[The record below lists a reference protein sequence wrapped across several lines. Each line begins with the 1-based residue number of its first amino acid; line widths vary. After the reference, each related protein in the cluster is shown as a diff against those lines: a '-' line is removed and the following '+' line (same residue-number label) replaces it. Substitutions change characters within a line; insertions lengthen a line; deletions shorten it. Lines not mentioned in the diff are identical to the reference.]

1 MKTGPGILVVDD
13 EERIRKFCR
22 EVLELQGYNVEEASN
37 GREALRILARK
48 SFSLVLSDI
57 MMPDLGGLELTVKV
71 KDLYPD
77 TFVILITGH
86 GTIETAKKAIQHGAF
101 DFITKP
107 FKMTELNQAV
117 DRALEVRRRDI
128 SELPSPELMDLYTLT
143 TGIDVCPRSQESF
156 LSDLVKTLM
165 QTFRGDAARVYLSE
179 SPGFPGLTTVIG
191 AGKESILTDHD
202 WRTYALAAQMD
213 EGDMLV
219 GPDTDIPLPPAG
231 TATSIMAGPIP
242 SMEGIMGV
250 VVAVRANLPGGFT
263 RRDLKLMGLFAAQAG
278 NQLMNYR
285 LAADLRLHSSELEK
299 INLLTTSFSS
309 SLDTSHVL
317 SSIGKGL
324 MTMVPFDLFGVF
336 LSGEGLLPL
345 SYVLARADMPD
356 NVFSGQLRKCLEQY
370 RDPGIVEQFLDSRYR
385 DSFASLREADWT
397 AAPDIRIL
405 DLGEYGSFGGMMIL
419 AAWSRH
425 HAPLETSS
433 FLPILVRHAAAA
445 LSNAYHYETSERNYI
460 QAITALAGAVDAKDP
475 YTSNHSRNVAAYAMA
490 INRQINLTDREANW
504 LHNAAL
510 LHDIGKIGI
519 PESILNK
526 TGALSDPEMEI
537 IRKHPDMGYRILKPV
552 TAFGGF
558 IDAVRYHHERYDGR
572 GYPFGLSGER
582 IPFLARILTVAD
594 SFDAMTSDRVYR
606 PSPGPDFARSE
617 MVKHS
622 RSQFDP
628 DLVRL
633 FSEVL
638 SRSSPEDIIHEY
650 ISSDRRHYP
659 LS

>member
-1 MKTGPGILVVDD
+1 MNGASAILVVDD

-22 EVLELQGYNVEEASN
+22 EVLELQGFDVEEASN
-37 GREALRILARK
+37 GREALRILNSK
-48 SFSLVLSDI
+48 PFHLVLSDV
-57 MMPDLGGLELTVKV
+57 MMPDLGGLDLTVKV
-71 KDLYPD
+71 KELYPE

-86 GTIETAKKAIQHGAF
+86 GSVENAKMAIQHGAF

-117 DRALEVRRRDI
+117 DRALEVRRKHV
-128 SELPSPELMDLYTLT
+128 SELPSPELMDLYRLT
-143 TGIDVCPRSQESF
+143 SSIDVSPRSRESF
-156 LSDLVKTLM
+156 LSDLAATLM
-165 QTFRGDAARVYLSE
+165 RTFRGDAVRIYLSE
-179 SPGFPGLTTVIG
+179 EPGRTGLTLSVG
-191 AGKESILTDHD
+191 AGREFVLTDHD
-202 WRTYALAAQMD
+202 WQTYALAAQMD
-213 EGDMLV
+213 EGDILV
-219 GPDTDIPLPPAG
+219 GPDSEIPLPP
-231 TATSIMAGPIP
+231 THQVTSVMAGPIP
-242 SMEGIMGV
+242 TMEGGMGV
-250 VVAVRANLPGGFT
+250 VVVARSSLPGSFT
-263 RRDLKLMGLFAAQAG
+263 RRDARLMGLFAAQAG

-285 LAADLRLHSSELEK
+285 LAGDLRRHASELEK

-317 SSIGKGL
+317 SSIGRGL

-336 LSGEGLLPL
+336 LSGEGLVPL
-345 SYVLARADMPD
+345 SYVLTRSDMPEE
-356 NVFSGQLRKCLEQY
+356 VFAGPLRTRLEEF
-370 RDPGIVEQFLDSRYR
+370 RDPAVVDQFLDSRFR
-385 DSFASLREADWT
+385 DSFPSLREADWS
-397 AAPDIRIL
+397 AVPDISIL
-405 DLGEYGSFGGMMIL
+405 DLGEYGSFGGMMVL

-475 YTSNHSRNVAAYAMA
+475 YTSNHSRNVAAYVMS
-490 INRQINLTDREANW
+490 LTGRLRLSDRETNW

-526 TGALSDPEMEI
+526 AGGLSDGELEV

-558 IDAVRYHHERYDGR
+558 IDAVRYHHERFDGR
-572 GYPFGLSGER
+572 GYPHGLSGER
-582 IPFLARILTVAD
+582 IPFLARILTIAD
-594 SFDAMTSDRVYR
+594 AFDAITSDRVYR
-606 PSPGPDFARSE
+606 PSPGLGYAREELLRNSG
-617 MVKHS
+617 
-622 RSQFDP
+622 SQFDP
-628 DLVRL
+628 DLVRV
-633 FSEVL
+633 FSDVL
-638 SRSSPEDIIHEY
+638 SGSSPEEIIREY
-650 ISSDRRHYP
+650 VTSDRRHYP

>member
-1 MKTGPGILVVDD
+1 
-13 EERIRKFCR
+13 
-22 EVLELQGYNVEEASN
+22 
-37 GREALRILARK
+37 
-48 SFSLVLSDI
+48 
-57 MMPDLGGLELTVKV
+57 MPD
-71 KDLYPD
+71 
-77 TFVILITGH
+77 
-86 GTIETAKKAIQHGAF
+86 
-101 DFITKP
+101 
-107 FKMTELNQAV
+107 
-117 DRALEVRRRDI
+117 DI
-128 SELPSPELMDLYTLT
+128 
-143 TGIDVCPRSQESF
+143 
-156 LSDLVKTLM
+156 
-165 QTFRGDAARVYLSE
+165 
-179 SPGFPGLTTVIG
+179 
-191 AGKESILTDHD
+191 
-202 WRTYALAAQMD
+202 
-213 EGDMLV
+213 
-219 GPDTDIPLPPAG
+219 
-231 TATSIMAGPIP
+231 
-242 SMEGIMGV
+242 
-250 VVAVRANLPGGFT
+250 
-263 RRDLKLMGLFAAQAG
+263 
-278 NQLMNYR
+278 
-285 LAADLRLHSSELEK
+285 
-299 INLLTTSFSS
+299 
-309 SLDTSHVL
+309 
-317 SSIGKGL
+317 
-324 MTMVPFDLFGVF
+324 
-336 LSGEGLLPL
+336 
-345 SYVLARADMPD
+345 
-356 NVFSGQLRKCLEQY
+356 FSGQLRKCLEQY
-370 RDPGIVEQFLDSRYR
+370 RDPTIVEQFLDSRFR

-397 AAPDIRIL
+397 ASPDIKIL

-419 AAWSRH
+419 AAWSRQ

-490 INRQINLTDREANW
+490 INRRLNLTDREANW

-526 TGALSDPEMEI
+526 TGALSDPEMEV

-558 IDAVRYHHERYDGR
+558 IDAVRYHHERFDGR

-606 PSPGPDFARSE
+606 PSPGPDFAKAE
-617 MVKHS
+617 MIKHS

-638 SRSSPEDIIHEY
+638 SKSSPEDIIHEY

>member
-1 MKTGPGILVVDD
+1 MKKGPGILVVDD

-22 EVLELQGYNVEEASN
+22 EVLELQGFEVEEASN
-37 GREALRILARK
+37 GREALQILARN
-48 SFSLVLSDI
+48 SFQLVLSDI
-57 MMPDLGGLELTVKV
+57 MMPDLGGLELTEKV
-71 KDLYPD
+71 KELYPD

-86 GTIETAKKAIQHGAF
+86 GTIDTAKKAIQHGAF

-117 DRALEVRRRDI
+117 DRALEVRRKHI
-128 SELPSPELMDLYTLT
+128 SELPSPELMDLYRLT
-143 TGIDVCPRSQESF
+143 TSIDVSPRSRETF
-156 LSDLVKTLM
+156 LSDLVGTLM
-165 QTFRGDAARVYLSE
+165 RTFRGDAARIYLSE
-179 SPGFPGLTTVIG
+179 SPGLPGLVSSIG

-213 EGDMLV
+213 EGDILV
-219 GPDTDIPLPPAG
+219 GPDTDIPLPPTG
-231 TATSIMAGPIP
+231 TVASVMAGPIP
-242 SMEGIMGV
+242 TMEGIIGVGV
-250 VVAVRANLPGGFT
+250 VARGRLPGGFT

-285 LAADLRLHSSELEK
+285 LAGDLRRHASELEK

-317 SSIGKGL
+317 SSIGRGL

-345 SYVLARADMPD
+345 SYVLARSDMPED
-356 NVFSGQLRKCLEQY
+356 VFLTQLRSRLEQY
-370 RDPGIVEQFLDSRYR
+370 RDPNIVEQFLDSRYR

-405 DLGEYGSFGGMMIL
+405 DLGEYGSFGGMMVL

-475 YTSNHSRNVAAYAMA
+475 YTSNHSRNVAAYVM
-490 INRQINLTDREANW
+490 IMNNHLHLTDRDANW

-526 TGALSDPEMEI
+526 TGSLSDAEMEI

-558 IDAVRYHHERYDGR
+558 IDAVRYHHERFDGR
-572 GYPFGLSGER
+572 GYPHGLSGER

-606 PSPGPDFARSE
+606 ASHGPDFAQDELVRNSG
-617 MVKHS
+617 
-622 RSQFDP
+622 SQFDP

-638 SRSSPEDIIHEY
+638 RKSSPEEIIHEY
-650 ISSDRRHYP
+650 IASDRRHFP